1 MADDYDV
8 LADTVDGGQSM
19 SDDELAALIDRES
32 AIAIGVND
40 QFAADRE
47 EMRYFYMGEARGKL
61 LPPDGDGHSQV
72 VDKTLMDTVE
82 WLLPSLMKMFSQ
94 DGVVIFEPDSRSD
107 EKSAADA
114 STYCNYLFFKENE
127 EGFTTLHDAIKSCLI
142 FRMGV
147 TKTWCEKAWDDR
159 QEVYRGLSMVEVEAL
174 ASEEGVEVVSA
185 DPVGQLDPS
194 LVPEGAPPEAA
205 TLYDVVL
212 SIKQQ
217 KNRIKVAGVPP
228 EEIRIA
234 RDTRNLSDVRYIAHV
249 VEKTRSDLL
258 SEGWPEDEVDTY
270 CGANEADAGQWEK
283 DERHEYDGSEEY
295 GQQEGDESQ
304 RKGIVTEAYIKVDF
318 DGDGIAEYRRVV
330 KLGRYI
336 HVNEVTDE
344 HPFSLA
350 TPILMPYKLIGLG
363 MWDLIEDLQRIRTAL
378 TRQMLDNAY
387 LVNNP
392 QTTIVSGQVNLDDL
406 ANPRPGGW
414 RRVESLDALRV
425 DVTPFIGPNV
435 LTLLD
440 HFGQVQN
447 TRTGV
452 TEMNSALNADSL
464 AKGNIGSEGISELI
478 GQGAQRIE
486 LIARVIAETFM
497 KRQWRLLLKMAK
509 QYTDREKEIKV
520 NGEWLSIDP
529 RQWRDQYRMGVS
541 VGVGNQGEAKKM
553 LGLQTIASIQERAF
567 ELGIVNPENA
577 LNLAMDIARAAGEK
591 QPERYFSPAPPPNPD
606 QGPPPEVQIEQ
617 MKQQGRLQEI
627 QIKAEA
633 DVQVEQL
640 RQRAQAEQN
649 ALETQLEAQRN
660 EADRQNEAA
669 LNQLRIQ
676 HEAELAA
683 LKAQMEDAKSDR
695 EVAYKQWEFT
705 EQKAYDR
712 WKAELDAS
720 VKIETANISSK
731 AKIDNS
737 ATQAATAEI
746 DREVQP

>member
-1 MADDYDV
+1 MADDYESLDV
-8 LADTVDGGQSM
+8 TEADGPKMT
-19 SDDELAALIDRES
+19 DDELAALIDHEN
-32 AIAIGVND
+32 AVAIGVND
-40 QFAADRE
+40 QFASDRE

-61 LPPDGDGHSQV
+61 LPPEGDGHSQV
-72 VDKTLMDTVE
+72 VDKTMMDTVE

-94 DGVVIFEPDSRSD
+94 DGVVIFEPDSRQD
-107 EKSAADA
+107 EKATREA
-114 STYCNYLFFKENE
+114 SNYCNYLFFKENE
-127 EGFTTLHDAIKSCLI
+127 DGFTTLHDAIKSCLM

-147 TKTWCEKAWDDR
+147 TKTWCEKAWEER
-159 QEVYRGLSMVEVEAL
+159 REVYRGLSLAEVEAMSQEENVEI
-174 ASEEGVEVVSA
+174 ASIDEA
-185 DPVGQLDPS
+185 GQLDPT

-205 TLYDVVL
+205 LLYDVVL
-212 SIKQQ
+212 SIKEQ

-234 RDTRNLSDVRYIAHV
+234 RDTRTMSDVRYIAHV
-249 VEKTRSDLL
+249 VERTRSDLL
-258 SEGWPEDEVDTY
+258 SEGWPESEVDTY
-270 CGANEADAGQWEK
+270 CGSNEADEGQWEK
-283 DERHEYDGSEEY
+283 DERHENDGSEDY
-295 GQQEGDESQ
+295 GEAQGDESQ
-304 RKGIVTEAYIKVDF
+304 KKGIVTECYIKVDF
-318 DGDGIAEYRRVV
+318 DGDGIAEYRRIV

-336 HVNEVTDE
+336 HINEITDD

-350 TPILMPYKLIGLG
+350 TPILMPHKLIGLG
-363 MWDLIEDLQRIRTAL
+363 MWDLVEDLQRIRTAL

-392 QTTIVSGQVNLDDL
+392 QTTIVTNQVNLDDL

-425 DVTPFIGPNV
+425 DVTPFVGPHV

-520 NGEWLSIDP
+520 NGDWLVIDP
-529 RQWRDQYRMGVS
+529 RQWKNQYRMTVS

-553 LGLQTIASIQERAF
+553 LGLQTIAGVQQRAF
-567 ELGIVNPENA
+567 ELGIVTPENA
-577 LNLAMDIARAAGEK
+577 MNLALDIARAAGEK
-591 QPERYFSPAPPPNPD
+591 QPERYFSPPPPPNPN
-606 QGPPPEVQIEQ
+606 QGPPPEVQAEMAKAQAQMQLAQ
-617 MKQQGRLQEI
+617 MKGQVEI
-627 QIKAEA
+627 Q
-633 DVQVEQL
+633 VERM
-640 RQRAQAEQN
+640 RQEAQAQQN
-649 ALETQLEAQRN
+649 ALETRLEAERN
-660 EADRQNEAA
+660 ELDRQNQA
-669 LNQLRIQ
+669 QIQ
-676 HEAELAA
+676 RLKIQQEAELAA
-683 LKAQMEDAKSDR
+683 LKLQYEDADR
-695 EVAYKQWEFT
+695 QRERDFQ
-705 EQKAYDR
+705 R

-731 AKIDNS
+731 AKVDNP
-737 ATQAATAEI
+737 ATQTATDEI
-746 DREVQP
+746 AREVQP